1 MTPARQCACLMLAA
15 ACLAAVSGRA
25 QTEGELGENGPSE
38 AYEPGN
44 PHPYFGSENPWN
56 RRMFGQRPADLFY
69 KRRGQ
74 RQLLALLEGDAE
86 QAANWALVRLA
97 ADSADQE
104 SWFMLAIARAWQDLP
119 DEAWSA
125 AQHAMHAGLPFE
137 RFLSGPRELLQPLAA
152 LPEFAA
158 LRDQLSPRLI
168 HGPML
173 GDMGADHAQVWVRTV
188 EASKIEVEAVPL
200 DGRSPVRRA
209 RFETTAELDFSGTG
223 RIEGLTPDTAYRYR
237 VFVDGVLSS
246 AGSELNFRTFPSV
259 NTPGIHRL
267 AFGGCAGYTPL
278 HEKIWDTIA
287 ASRPDAL
294 MMLGDNVYLDL
305 PGEPN
310 DFHRYTYAQRQSRPE
325 FRRLVAGTPVYA
337 IWDDHDAGMDDL
349 WLGPYVDRPAWKQ
362 ANLDFFLMNW
372 SNPPVQDLAWPG
384 LWHKWRIGAVEV
396 FMLDARS
403 YRTNPYETSK
413 TMLGPVQK
421 RWLLEALRNSTATFK
436 IIASPVNWVLGSKE
450 GSRDTW
456 QGFPEERAELFDFL
470 SAHHIEGVVLL
481 SSDRHRSD
489 VWINEREGDYPLTE
503 FGSGYLT
510 NMHTH
515 DTAPDALFS
524 YNAKNAFGLLIIDTT
539 KADPELTCEIRN
551 IDGEVVFTRV
561 LKRSELAR

>member
-1 MTPARQCACLMLAA
+1 MSPVRQHGRSLLAA
-15 ACLAAVSGRA
+15 IGMMASSAWA
-25 QTEGELGENGPSE
+25 QTEGELGENGPPE
-38 AYEPGN
+38 AYLPGN

-74 RQLLALLEGDAE
+74 RQLLALLEGNAT
-86 QAANWALVRLA
+86 QAADWALTRGR
-97 ADSADQE
+97 ADSSDQE
-104 SWFMLAIARAWQDLP
+104 SWFMLALARAWQDRTE
-119 DEAWSA
+119 EAWSA
-125 AQHAMHAGLPFE
+125 AQQAMRVGLPFE
-137 RFLSGPRELLQPLAA
+137 RFYCGPRELLKPLVA
-152 LPEFAA
+152 LPEFVAMRA
-158 LRDQLSPRLI
+158 QLLPRLV

-173 GDMGADHAQVWVRTV
+173 GDMGSDHVQVWVRTV
-188 EASKIEVEAVPL
+188 EASKIEVEAVPM
-200 DGRSPVRRA
+200 DGRSPVQRT
-209 RFETTAELDFSGTG
+209 RFYTASERDFSGTG
-223 RIEGLTPDTAYRYR
+223 RIEGLSPDTAYRYR
-237 VFVDGVLSS
+237 VFVDGELAS
-246 AGSELNFRTFPSV
+246 AGSELSFRTFPA
-259 NTPGIHRL
+259 NDTPGIHRL
-267 AFGGCAGYTPL
+267 AFGGCAGYTPV

-310 DFHRYTYAQRQSRPE
+310 DFHRYTYARRQSRPE
-325 FRRLVAGTPVYA
+325 FRRLVGGTPVYA

-349 WLGPYVDRPAWKQ
+349 WLGQYPDRPAWKQ

-372 SNPPVQDLAWPG
+372 SNPPVLDPAWRG

-403 YRTNPYETSK
+403 YRTNPYEANK

-421 RWLLEALRNSTATFK
+421 RWLFDALRNSTATFK

-470 SAHHIEGVVLL
+470 SAHQIEGVVLL

-489 VWINEREGDYPLTE
+489 VWINERAGDYPLTE

-510 NMHTH
+510 NIHTH
-515 DTAPDALFS
+515 ETAPDAVFS
-524 YNAKNAFGLLIIDTT
+524 YNAKNAFGLLTIDTT
-539 KADPELTCEIRN
+539 KADPELTCEIRD
-551 IDGEVVFTRV
+551 IDGEVVYTKV
-561 LKRSELAR
+561 LKRGELSR